1 MPLFRRSYEQT
12 AVLMTWRMV
21 RLCSESANSSTLG
34 RSAVPSPPEIIVS
47 ELHLVGLETI
57 GKRWGWICGL
67 GILLV
72 LLGMAAISASA
83 LITTATMVFIGCLM
97 VSGGLLQTISA
108 ISMRRWS
115 GFYIDLMAGIL
126 NTVIGVLIISHPG
139 ATAIALTLLIAV
151 LLILSGIF
159 RIIAGLSV
167 SYQNR
172 SWLILHGLTNLL
184 LALVIIADWP
194 VAASSLI
201 GTFIGIDMMFN
212 GWSLIMLGLVVRRI
226 ASLPA
231 EAKTE

>member
-1 MPLFRRSYEQT
+1 M
-12 AVLMTWRMV
+12 
-21 RLCSESANSSTLG
+21 
-34 RSAVPSPPEIIVS
+34 
-47 ELHLVGLETI
+47 
-57 GKRWGWICGL
+57 
-67 GILLV
+67 
-72 LLGMAAISASA
+72 
-83 LITTATMVFIGCLM
+83 
-97 VSGGLLQTISA
+97 
-108 ISMRRWS
+108 
-115 GFYIDLMAGIL
+115 
-126 NTVIGVLIISHPG
+126 IGVLIISHPG

-226 ASLPA
+226 ASIPA